1 MVGYYDLVSKAVVH
15 FEFMGQLL
23 MSQLLTSQLSTKSG
37 WFVFFS
43 QNSVSGRVGRFLWEL
58 LSCYSY
64 FSENSSFYLTAID
77 LVILT
82 PMFLKVPL
90 EGKGL
95 GGLEFISDSTGS
107 GIRDTRHLPKHNK
120 GII

>member
-43 QNSVSGRVGRFLWEL
+43 EFSVGWGRG
-58 LSCYSY
+58 
-64 FSENSSFYLTAID
+64 I
-77 LVILT
+77 
-82 PMFLKVPL
+82 FLKTVIFVVVIIQ
-90 EGKGL
+90 GL
-95 GGLEFISDSTGS
+95 
-107 GIRDTRHLPKHNK
+107 
-120 GII
+120 